1 MKKKIFI
8 GIGIGLIV
16 VIVCAGIFLYPT
28 IRFMTEKETIHVDPN
43 FTLVLGGGGNSGILV
58 GDSAVVVIDTKMMG
72 NSEDLYKLAKEKAGQ
87 KPIIVINTHYHSDHV
102 NGNKHYKGSKIYIGN
117 YEKEFLQKNIDT
129 ENQPTDIV
137 KDSLLIDLG
146 TEQVHL
152 YNVGQAHTFHD
163 LVVYLSNRHVLFTGD
178 LIFNNVNP
186 VLKEASGADVSQWI
200 HVLELLMN
208 RWGDSKIV
216 PGHGP
221 VGDKEMIVT
230 MHQYFI
236 DMTTAATDSSKE
248 YRLIDKYSGWMTLPG
263 MTSPQKTIE
272 YIRMTD
278 RKK

>member
-1 MKKKIFI
+1 MKSF
-8 GIGIGLIV
+8 
-16 VIVCAGIFLYPT
+16 
-28 IRFMTEKETIHVDPN
+28 
-43 FTLVLGGGGNSGILV
+43 
-58 GDSAVVVIDTKMMG
+58 
-72 NSEDLYKLAKEKAGQ
+72 
-87 KPIIVINTHYHSDHV
+87 
-102 NGNKHYKGSKIYIGN
+102 
-117 YEKEFLQKNIDT
+117 
-129 ENQPTDIV
+129 
-137 KDSLLIDLG
+137 
-146 TEQVHL
+146 
-152 YNVGQAHTFHD
+152 
-163 LVVYLSNRHVLFTGD
+163 
-178 LIFNNVNP
+178 
-186 VLKEASGADVSQWI
+186 
-200 HVLELLMN
+200 